1 MSTQK
6 PRGVKS
12 RVMSIRYAL
21 RGLKR
26 LVTQEP
32 NILIHLAA
40 TIGVITISYLKGLTK
55 WEWLAIIFAVGIV
68 WVAEAFNTCIELL
81 CDLYSKEYNRT
92 IEIIKDI
99 SAAAV
104 LIAAFTSVVI
114 GILVL
119 FT

>member
-1 MSTQK
+1 MNTQK
-6 PRGVKS
+6 PRGVRS

-21 RGLKR
+21 RGLKH
-26 LVTQEP
+26 LVKQEP

-40 TIGVITISYLKGLTK
+40 TIGVITVGYLKGLTK
-55 WEWLAIIFAVGIV
+55 WEWLAIIFAIGIV
-68 WVAEAFNTCIELL
+68 WVAEAINTCIELL

-104 LIAAFTSVVI
+104 LIAALVSVII
-114 GILVL
+114 GLIVL
-119 FT
+119 FL